1 MNKKIVYV
9 TSRFPFGKSEVWA
22 ANEINSQLE
31 LGNQVIIIPRTGKG
45 KIINKDSIKFTSNLI
60 DLPFWNWSIF
70 VFLIR
75 TILFNPFQFLKLL
88 TEIIKQS
95 NTMIDFIKGLIILPK
110 SLFLAKILKHSA
122 IDHIHSFSTTSTAV
136 MAFILSSMLK
146 VPWSYTIHTSE
157 KFNLNFKRS
166 LLFQSRSAS
175 ICRTISKRTA
185 DDLASFIGPSLS
197 NKIVMVHLGVDIN
210 VSNNKRNIVND
221 PVIIAT
227 PAELKTRKGHI
238 YAIEAA
244 RKLRDL
250 GITNF
255 KWFFYGSGPLLNMLQ
270 ETVKELSL
278 THHCYFPG
286 NLDHQDLL
294 NKYEN
299 NEVDIVV
306 ISSISTDV
314 PEGIPVSLMEAM
326 SYEIPVIAT
335 DNGGTQELVD
345 GHSGVLINQSDP
357 DEIANAL
364 VTLIDKPE
372 YRRNIG
378 INGRIKIEQ
387 DFDTI
392 KNASDLI
399 KLY

>member
-1 MNKKIVYV
+1 MNKKIVYI
-9 TSRFPFGKSEVWA
+9 TSSFPYGKSEVWA
-22 ANEINSQLE
+22 NNELNSLLE
-31 LGNQVIIIPRTGKG
+31 LGNEIIIIPRTGQG
-45 KIINKDSIKFTSNLI
+45 KIINKDSIKFTPNLI

-227 PAELKTRKGHI
+227 PAELKDRKGHI

-244 RKLRDL
+244 KKLID
-250 GITNF
+250 
-255 KWFFYGSGPLLNMLQ
+255 YGS
-270 ETVKELSL
+270 
-278 THHCYFPG
+278 F
-286 NLDHQDLL
+286 
-294 NKYEN
+294 
-299 NEVDIVV
+299 
-306 ISSISTDV
+306 
-314 PEGIPVSLMEAM
+314 
-326 SYEIPVIAT
+326 
-335 DNGGTQELVD
+335 
-345 GHSGVLINQSDP
+345 
-357 DEIANAL
+357 
-364 VTLIDKPE
+364 
-372 YRRNIG
+372 
-378 INGRIKIEQ
+378 
-387 DFDTI
+387 
-392 KNASDLI
+392 
-399 KLY
+399 